1 MALAMEV
8 AKLLTEIAVDLFDS
22 DHERPVTN
30 IEVKSHIA
38 LHSKSRR
45 TIFDVFYI
53 YKYEGDPSCLCHYNM
68 ASLIEILPLA
78 ALYNCSPMIGLK
90 IAYFLSQLNDL
101 KSKPG
106 FNFAEWLN
114 IDMLQVYQFSPVVFN

>member
-8 AKLLTEIAVDLFDS
+8 ATLLTEIAVDLFDS
-22 DHERPVTN
+22 DYENPVTN
-30 IEVKSHIA
+30 IEDKRLIA
-38 LHSKSRR
+38 LHIQARR
-45 TIFDVFYI
+45 TIFDVCCI
-53 YKYEGDPSCLCHYNM
+53 YKDENDPLFLHNYNM

-78 ALYNCSPMIGLK
+78 ALYNCSSMIGLK

-114 IDMLQVYQFSPVVFN
+114 IDMLQVYHFDPVVFN

>member
-1 MALAMEV
+1 MALAMQV

-22 DHERPVTN
+22 NHERPVTN
-30 IEVKSHIA
+30 IKDKNYIA
-38 LHSKSRR
+38 LHNKSQRS
-45 TIFDVFYI
+45 VFGEIRVCRYD
-53 YKYEGDPSCLCHYNM
+53 KDPQYLRNSNM

-78 ALYNCSPMIGLK
+78 ALYNCSSMIGLK

-101 KSKPG
+101 KSKHG

-114 IDMLQVYQFSPVVFN
+114 IDMLQVYHFDPVVFN